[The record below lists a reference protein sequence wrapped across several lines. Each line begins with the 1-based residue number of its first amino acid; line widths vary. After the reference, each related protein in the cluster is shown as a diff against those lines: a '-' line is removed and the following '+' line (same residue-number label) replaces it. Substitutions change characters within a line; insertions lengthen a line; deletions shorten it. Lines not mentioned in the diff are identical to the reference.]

1 MKKLCI
7 PFLFIS
13 FITAQNLYAQHEEHQ
28 KDLKSEYVGQEQRT
42 IKSLS
47 EKDVEELKAGKGWG
61 FAKAAELNGIP
72 GPLHLLEMKE
82 EIVLTEE
89 QIKKIKVIFKAMK
102 AEAITFGNELVS
114 AEKKLN
120 IFFAEQK
127 NDQDELKEMLMDI
140 SEITGELRFV
150 HLNAH
155 LKSLKI
161 LTKAQVNL
169 YNELRGYTS
178 QDPCEN
184 IPEGHNPEMWK
195 RHNNCSE

>member
-1 MKKLCI
+1 M
-7 PFLFIS
+7 
-13 FITAQNLYAQHEEHQ
+13 N
-28 KDLKSEYVGQEQRT
+28 
-42 IKSLS
+42 
-47 EKDVEELKAGKGWG
+47 
-61 FAKAAELNGIP
+61 
-72 GPLHLLEMKE
+72 
-82 EIVLTEE
+82 
-89 QIKKIKVIFKAMK
+89 
-102 AEAITFGNELVS
+102 
-114 AEKKLN
+114 
-120 IFFAEQK
+120 
-127 NDQDELKEMLMDI
+127 I

-155 LKSLKI
+155 LKTLKI

>member
-1 MKKLCI
+1 M
-7 PFLFIS
+7 
-13 FITAQNLYAQHEEHQ
+13 
-28 KDLKSEYVGQEQRT
+28 
-42 IKSLS
+42 
-47 EKDVEELKAGKGWG
+47 G

-82 EIVLTEE
+82 EIELTEE
-89 QIKKIKVIFKAMK
+89 QIKKIEAIYNAMK

-127 NDQDELKEMLMDI
+127 NDQDELKEMLMNI

-155 LKSLKI
+155 LKTLKI